1 MISDKQVRVR
11 TICGRPYKVC
21 AALYGCLRPVVPF
34 HGVCR
39 THLGR
44 RLNQGTALA
53 VHSLPSRTRTPYIQA
68 SLVLFKRHIRQAQS
82 SNKRKTPSK
91 DALRLLQTLTEL
103 DTFIRNR
110 CEKILFTDLSR
121 RRINSKRKA
130 QALLRSTLTRWP
142 NGLQAALAVLCSV
155 LGTRLAC
162 QIEGPELP
170 PSHREAFRR
179 AMQVKAVLRLISR
192 GRGERPAWMSRKE
205 FYASR
210 PKLQGRWI
218 AKRLDDYLEPFLRY
232 LSEDS
237 KARDK
242 AILTLVASRVY
253 PQDVRWETMQNKTLT
268 STWRRPGHPCRWKG
282 KSAPRKPSTSTNK
295 ET

>member
-1 MISDKQVRVR
+1 MKSHHLVRIR
-11 TICGRPYKVC
+11 TICGRPYKAC
-21 AALYGCLRPVVPF
+21 SAMYGCTRSVVPF

-39 THLGR
+39 VHLNR
-44 RLNQGTALA
+44 RLHKGTALA
-53 VHSLPSRTRTPYIQA
+53 EHSLSSRARTPYIQA
-68 SLVLFKRHIRQAQS
+68 CLVYCKRLIRQAQS
-82 SNKRKTPSK
+82 TNRRKRPSA

-103 DTFIRNR
+103 DSFLRNH
-110 CEKILFTDLSR
+110 CERIIFTDLNR

-130 QALLRSTLTRWP
+130 QALLRATLTRWP
-142 NGLQAALAVLCSV
+142 NGLQAALAVLCSI

-179 AMQVKAVLRLISR
+179 AMQVKAVVRLIARR
-192 GRGERPAWMSRKE
+192 GKRPAWMSRKE
-205 FYASR
+205 FYKSR

-237 KARDK
+237 TARDK
-242 AILTLVASRVY
+242 AILRLAASRVY

-268 STWRRPGHPCRWKG
+268 PTWKRPGHACRWKG
-282 KSAPRKPSTSTNK
+282 QSAPRKPSTSTNK

>member
-1 MISDKQVRVR
+1 MISSKQVRIR

-21 AALYGCLRPVVPF
+21 SAVFGCRRPVVPF

-39 THLGR
+39 THLNR
-44 RLNQGTALA
+44 RLSQGTALA
-53 VHSLPSRTRTPYIQA
+53 EHPLSSRLRTPYIQG
-68 SLVLFKRHIRQAQS
+68 SLVYCKTLIRQAQS
-82 SNKRKTPSK
+82 TNKKKKPSAN
-91 DALRLLQTLTEL
+91 ALRLLQTLIEL
-103 DTFIRNR
+103 DTFLRNH
-110 CEKILFTDLSR
+110 CEKIVFTDLNR

-130 QALLRSTLTRWP
+130 QALLRATLTRWP
-142 NGLQAALAVLCSV
+142 LGLQAALAVLCSI

-170 PSHREAFRR
+170 LQHREAFRR

-192 GRGERPAWMSRKE
+192 GRGKRPAWLSRKE
-205 FYASR
+205 FYKSR

-218 AKRLDDYLEPFLRY
+218 AKRLDDYLDPFLRY

-268 STWRRPGHPCRWKG
+268 PTWRRPGHPCRWKG
-282 KSAPRKPSTSTNK
+282 KPAPKKQKDSKP
-295 ET
+295 